1 MRLFSSRDY
10 AYQAAP
16 PGAELKAS
24 GHRGMSPAR
33 LSPCAM
39 CSASLQLQDT
49 HAGVP
54 GNSVR
59 MRREIALSSFRQ
71 GTVSKATTSSAA
83 SPATACAAALV
94 NVLYAKRAM
103 MPNGDSITL
112 KAGLQSWQPVGVSCS
127 EAART

>member
-1 MRLFSSRDY
+1 MCLFSSRDY

-16 PGAELKAS
+16 PGAELEAS
-24 GHRGMSPAR
+24 GHRGISPAR

-59 MRREIALSSFRQ
+59 MSREIALSSFRQ
-71 GTVSKATTSSAA
+71 GIVSKATTSSAT
-83 SPATACAAALV
+83 SPATACAAALL
-94 NVLYAKRAM
+94 NV
-103 MPNGDSITL
+103 
-112 KAGLQSWQPVGVSCS
+112 
-127 EAART
+127 